1 MYVHSQPWPQFVQ
14 VPGVDT
20 IVQRNTIYQYSDR
33 KISHVLVKRLIHQ
46 KLLLK
51 ICWFVAFIYNL
62 DESGSVDEHDAAQE
76 EQLREE
82 QIQNIAT
89 QFGQQVENARE
100 LFQLKRQMSVDDY
113 RDSVNAA
120 GCLKLLQ
127 NALAYGTFNK
137 T

>member
-1 MYVHSQPWPQFVQ
+1 MPAADESKL
-14 VPGVDT
+14 
-20 IVQRNTIYQYSDR
+20 S
-33 KISHVLVKRLIHQ
+33 LVCR
-46 KLLLK
+46 
-51 ICWFVAFIYNL
+51 FVAFIYNL